1 MIRKPMSL
9 LFHPLR
15 RKATFSITMAVIV
28 FTQSAP
34 DASAADY
41 TWTQTAGGAQNWTT
55 GGNWLGGSPPSPVS
69 GDTVDFSTV
78 DILANTTLT
87 LGATRTATSWKFG
100 DTSGGQTWTVT
111 GNTLTLGGTNAQLQ
125 IGTATTISSVLAVA
139 NNTTA
144 TATGSGSLTL
154 NTSNFS
160 LGGTASGA
168 TQTLN
173 LSSLSN
179 FTYNNSSGTFS
190 VAGTNNTGG
199 TNWASGSLRLAT
211 TSTITAA
218 AFDVGNVNNGGLND
232 GVMSTNS
239 VHLGATATI
248 NANAITVGGN
258 RKAQGTV
265 GYAVGSGITNA
276 AVTLRGSDGSSRV
289 TSMTIGSS
297 LITDSYAANSSW
309 NMVNNIAGTSTLDA
323 MIGSLTIGEAT
334 RTVTG
339 ATSATV
345 TGTFLMGAGT
355 LDATT
360 MVLGKTNT
368 GNMNAAGTFT
378 TATGGTVKVGTLT
391 LGDKNYTANGNT
403 VTGTF
408 NLNGG
413 ANLYAT
419 TIQRGAN
426 TSFGSAVRSF
436 NWNDG
441 TIHNLAGTDLTI
453 GTIGESAPVTWTLAA
468 TGTRTFD
475 IDNGRTGN
483 VNVVL
488 GGTNGTLTK
497 TGLGLLKLNAANT
510 YTGTTTVNQ
519 GTMELGAADRI
530 HNSSALAV
538 TGGTFDLGG
547 FTETVA
553 AVSMSSG
560 SISNGTLTGSSYSFT
575 NSGSVS
581 ANLAGSGVNLTKSG
595 AGIVTI
601 SSTDNSYSGT
611 TTVTGGTLV
620 IDGNISTSS
629 LTTIG
634 NGTDAATLKGI
645 GTVGALTIAANA
657 FHNPGNSPG
666 IMNTGDYTM
675 NGTLTTEINGTT
687 PGITGHDQVN
697 VTGTVSLSGN
707 LVATFGGGSY
717 VNGSLIFI
725 LLNDGGDSISGTFAG
740 LAQGA
745 TVTTYGGFDWI
756 ISYTG
761 NSGGSPAFT
770 GGNDVVLMAQTA
782 IPEPTAAI
790 LGSIG
795 MVLLLRRRRIA

>member
-1 MIRKPMSL
+1 MI
-9 LFHPLR
+9 
-15 RKATFSITMAVIV
+15 ATAAMIFSHA
-28 FTQSAP
+28 AP
-34 DASAADY
+34 NATAADY
-41 TWTQTAGGAQNWTT
+41 TWTQTAGGAQDWTT

-488 GGTNGTLTK
+488 GGANGTLAK
-497 TGLGLLKLNAANT
+497 TGLGTLILNAANT
-510 YTGTTTVNQ
+510 YSGATSVNQ
-519 GTMELGAADRI
+519 GALLVDGAP
-530 HNSSALAV
+530 
-538 TGGTFDLGG
+538 TGAGDITVEDTGRLGG
-547 FTETVA
+547 N
-553 AVSMSSG
+553 G
-560 SISNGTLTGSSYSFT
+560 S
-575 NSGSVS
+575 
-581 ANLAGSGVNLTKSG
+581 
-595 AGIVTI
+595 
-601 SSTDNSYSGT
+601 
-611 TTVTGGTLV
+611 
-620 IDGNISTSS
+620 
-629 LTTIG
+629 
-634 NGTDAATLKGI
+634 
-645 GTVGALTIAANA
+645 AANA
-657 FHNPGNSPG
+657 AVIINTGGGLSLDISDWTGEAGTGFSDLSVKSLDLPDGAWVIDVGSSASYANFSEAPATFPFLVTSLGIQDFNAANVTVSAGDAFPGTGTWSAQVTGNTLELVYTPGAGSDYSDWAAGYESYDLSDPQVDLDGDGMTNWQEYAFGLNPTRGNSANP
-666 IMNTGDYTM
+666 IVNISDLKTHRQLTYTRR
-675 NGTLTTEINGTT
+675 
-687 PGITGHDQVN
+687 
-697 VTGTVSLSGN
+697 
-707 LVATFGGGSY
+707 Y
-717 VNGSLIFI
+717 
-725 LLNDGGDSISGTFAG
+725 
-740 LAQGA
+740 
-745 TVTTYGGFDWI
+745 
-756 ISYTG
+756 
-761 NSGGSPAFT
+761 NSGLTYTVWASTDLETWDGPVEVNEQTMEIANGVET
-770 GGNDVVLMAQTA
+770 VMAELIET
-782 IPEPTAAI
+782 TTSNT
-790 LGSIG
+790 LF
-795 MVLLLRRRRIA
+795 LRVKAD